1 MAHEVIKKVGSRAYR
16 YSVESYRDTTSGK
29 VRGRWTY
36 LGRVDGEAAPRRRGI
51 EAAAATRERLLA
63 AFERLLE
70 RVGFDEITA
79 GSVATEAGVAHGTFY
94 RHFRNKRD
102 ALIAV
107 FERAKADI
115 ERVRPSLDGPLGT
128 QTQERL
134 RIRRWVESALG
145 SPLGRP
151 GFLRAWYATVE
162 MDEELSATRRARRAD
177 SARAFAVYLAGLDAA
192 GIARVDAPER
202 LSAALLTSFDGVFRA
217 ALLEAAQ
224 IDATAIEGACD
235 VFERAIFGPPS
246 A

>member
-102 ALIAV
+102 ALVAV

-115 ERVRPSLDGPLGT
+115 ERVRPS
-128 QTQERL
+128 
-134 RIRRWVESALG
+134 LG

-162 MDEELSATRRARRAD
+162 KDEELSATRRARRAD

>member
-16 YSVESYRDTTSGK
+16 YSVESYRDSTSGK

-36 LGRVDGEAAPRRRGI
+36 LGRVDAGAAPRKRGT
-51 EAAAATRERLLA
+51 EAADATRERLLT

-70 RVGFDEITA
+70 RADFEGITA
-79 GSVATEAGVAHGTFY
+79 GSVAAEAGVAHGTFY

-102 ALIAV
+102 ALVAV
-107 FERAKADI
+107 FERAKADV

-128 QTQERL
+128 QAQERV

-151 GFLRAWYATVE
+151 GFLRAWYAMVE
-162 MDEELSATRRARRAD
+162 KDEALGATRRARRAE
-177 SARAFAVYLAGLDAA
+177 SARAFAAYLAGLDAA
-192 GIARVDAPER
+192 GIARIDAPER
-202 LSAALLTSFDGVFRA
+202 LAAALLTSFDGVFRA
-217 ALLEAAQ
+217 AVLEAAG
-224 IDATAIEGACD
+224 IDAAAIDGACD
-235 VFERAIFGPPS
+235 VFERTIFGPPG